1 MYIGKYGH
9 ISDAWGSITAFQLFW
24 DRNTSYVT
32 LHHSLKENR
41 VGRESTFPR
50 ASRPQGWYCP
60 PGTVDAVKTVGK
72 NSESAGLSSNPDST
86 SYSCALNKLLNLSV
100 SSALGYKV
108 DIMKASNLG
117 GLCWVIQQTRGWGD
131 GSVDKMIAVHTW
143 VPEFT
148 LTKPDTLVGICHPSE
163 RTVRRE
169 PETGD
174 HNSEEDPVSNK
185 VKARTNVWGCSLTST
200 HMLWHACAH
209 AHTHMHTFKN
219 KYYLWIDCSNA
230 ASTYS
235 KKKKN
240 WLWKFPFYR
249 SINLR
254 FGKVK
259 WPGQSLTF
267 LVDSYQK

>member
-1 MYIGKYGH
+1 MCGCLGLAPSCEDEEEGSMIMMTFHPTSLRWCETMYIGKYGH

-117 GLCWVIQQTRGWGD
+117 GLC
-131 GSVDKMIAVHTW
+131 
-143 VPEFT
+143 
-148 LTKPDTLVGICHPSE
+148 
-163 RTVRRE
+163 
-169 PETGD
+169 
-174 HNSEEDPVSNK
+174 
-185 VKARTNVWGCSLTST
+185 
-200 HMLWHACAH
+200 
-209 AHTHMHTFKN
+209 
-219 KYYLWIDCSNA
+219 
-230 ASTYS
+230 
-235 KKKKN
+235 
-240 WLWKFPFYR
+240 
-249 SINLR
+249 
-254 FGKVK
+254 
-259 WPGQSLTF
+259 
-267 LVDSYQK
+267 